1 MTVPFIVCALI
12 TAISAIISFGFSVA
26 AILGSTGETKT
37 LALYASARSVALM
50 IVSLVPFLTGSH
62 QWLLAIAWSM
72 IIVQACDAVIGW
84 TIKDRMKTFGPAG
97 TAVANFAA
105 LIWLVGALP

>member
-12 TAISAIISFGFSVA
+12 TAISALVSFGYSMA
-26 AILGSTGETKT
+26 AVLGSSGEAKT
-37 LALYASARSVALM
+37 LARYASARSVALL

-62 QWLLAIAWSM
+62 QWLLAIACAM
-72 IIVQACDAVIGW
+72 IIVQACDAAIGL

-97 TAVANFAA
+97 TAVANLAA
-105 LIWLVGALP
+105 LLWLVGTLP

>member
-37 LALYASARSVALM
+37 LALYASA
-50 IVSLVPFLTGSH
+50 
-62 QWLLAIAWSM
+62 
-72 IIVQACDAVIGW
+72 
-84 TIKDRMKTFGPAG
+84 
-97 TAVANFAA
+97 
-105 LIWLVGALP
+105 